1 LTAKCF
7 PFRLFRV
14 FALASAET
22 QNKKKEKYR
31 CENHACAPRNAEGVN
46 MFRIHRSSAITI
58 YLILS
63 GVIAFASALVLTT
76 LAVYYVTAIGMN
88 PFQLV
93 LAGTVFECAIL
104 LCEIP
109 TGVIADTWSRRL
121 SIVIGVLIMGAALLL
136 EGAVPLLAAVLLAE
150 VIAGVGETFLSGATD
165 AWLAGELGEE
175 AVGRVYLRS
184 AQVNRLASL
193 AGIAASAGLAS
204 IQLNLPLLLAGGLY
218 LALGLFLMLRMP
230 EHGFQPVPRAE
241 RESWRALFGTLQES
255 LRAVRASRLLL
266 ALLAVG
272 AVAGAA
278 GEGYDKLWEAHL
290 LLDLGLPGLG
300 QLNPV
305 VWFGIINAGTAL
317 ASLLVAAL
325 LQRRLEALSGD
336 ASRVAR
342 ALLAISALLAASVVV
357 FGLAGSFVLAFVA
370 LLGRAVLSS
379 LADPL
384 YRTWLVQQTSP
395 RTRATVLS
403 ISSQA
408 NALGETAGGP
418 LVGAVGALFSL
429 RAALVLAGL
438 LLAPVVALYA
448 RTLRQTGLNGVEAPA
463 REG

>member
-1 LTAKCF
+1 
-7 PFRLFRV
+7 
-14 FALASAET
+14 
-22 QNKKKEKYR
+22 
-31 CENHACAPRNAEGVN
+31 
-46 MFRIHRSSAITI
+46 MFHIHRSSASAI

-63 GVIAFASALVLTT
+63 GVIAFARALVLTM
-76 LAVYYVTAIGMN
+76 LAVYFVTAVGMN
-88 PFQLV
+88 PLQLV

-104 LCEIP
+104 VCEIP

-150 VIAGVGETFLSGATD
+150 VISGIGETFLSGATD
-165 AWLAGELGEE
+165 AWLAGELGEA

-184 AQVNRLASL
+184 AQINRAAGL

-204 IQLNLPLLLAGGLY
+204 LQINLPLLLAGGLY
-218 LALGLFLMLRMP
+218 LALGLFLALRMP
-230 EHGFQPVPRAE
+230 ERGFQPAPRAE
-241 RESWRALFGTLQES
+241 RESWRALFGTFQEG

-300 QLNPV
+300 RISSV

-317 ASLLVAAL
+317 ASLLVAAV
-325 LQRRLEALSGD
+325 LQRRMEALASDSG
-336 ASRVAR
+336 AVAR
-342 ALLAISALLAASVVV
+342 ALLVISALLAASVVV
-357 FGLAGSFVLAFVA
+357 FGLAGSFALAFAA
-370 LLGRAVLSS
+370 LLLKAVLGS

-384 YRTWLVQQTSP
+384 YRTWLIQQTSP
-395 RTRATVLS
+395 RTRATALS

-408 NALGETAGGP
+408 NALGETVGGP
-418 LVGAVGALFSL
+418 LVGAVGTLFSL

-448 RTLRQTGLNGVEAPA
+448 RTLRHTSLSGAEAPA
-463 REG
+463 REA